1 MDKTLE
7 QRVEEL
13 EKRVAELENKNQPA
27 SIYQGNDNQVVDD
40 ERDLKQ
46 SARKILQLMEDENV
60 ELAIYDEELYFET
73 RGKRSGHLIRVKFS
87 DVIRAYLYQER

>member
-46 SARKILQLMEDENV
+46 SVRKILQLMEDEKV
-60 ELAIYDEELYFET
+60 ELAIYDEGELYFET

-87 DVIRAYLYQER
+87 DMIRAYLY